1 MAETDS
7 KTVKKHQEIMNYLIS
22 EPYILLE
29 KEAAKLPV
37 ETAKSIWQTIEPVF
51 SKVCQRAG
59 MGRRNVRDQ
68 WTSLM
73 RKMILIEKRSK
84 EEEEPEGKE
93 SISE

>member
-1 MAETDS
+1 
-7 KTVKKHQEIMNYLIS
+7 MNYLIS

-29 KEAAKLPV
+29 KEAAELPV
-37 ETAKSIWQTIEPVF
+37 EIAKSLWKTIEPVF

-59 MGRRNVRDQ
+59 MGRKGVRDQ

-84 EEEEPEGKE
+84 EEEEAEKE